1 MKRFIAVL
9 SGVFAGLCL
18 FVTPTLASR
27 TQLTVN
33 IPDGHNAQVTNQS
46 IKIDSENDGS
56 VTFTGKAEKDA
67 VITIEKHNG
76 NKHHY
81 KVKPDANG
89 NFTKKINLATST
101 KKCKFIISAKSTEE
115 SLSNKEVF
123 VVKNTAY
130 VKPVPKNDD
139 SSASSEEP
147 NNIISSSSSSIEN
160 NGDMKTDEANGL
172 IVGNSRSKIYHTPDQ
187 QGYHMNSAN
196 AVYFNSEAEAQAA
209 GYRKLLR

>member
-1 MKRFIAVL
+1 MKRFVTVL
-9 SGVFAGLCL
+9 SGVIAGLCL
-18 FVTPTLASR
+18 FITPTLASG
-27 TQLTVN
+27 THLTIS
-33 IPDGHNAQVTNQS
+33 IPDGHSAQVTNQS
-46 IKIDSENDGS
+46 INIDSENDGS
-56 VTFTGKAEKDA
+56 ITFTGKTDKDA
-67 VITIEKHNG
+67 VVTIVKRNG

-81 KVKPDANG
+81 KVKPDDNG

-101 KKCKFIISAKSTEE
+101 KKCKFIVSAKSTEE
-115 SLSNKEVF
+115 SQSNKEVF

-130 VKPVPKNDD
+130 VKPVPQNDD

-147 NNIISSSSSSIEN
+147 SSTSSSSSSVEN

-209 GYRKLLR
+209 GYRKSLR

>member
-1 MKRFIAVL
+1 MKKFVSVL
-9 SGVFAGLCL
+9 GGVIAGLCL
-18 FVTPTLASR
+18 FITPTLASR

-56 VTFTGKAEKDA
+56 VTFTGKADKDA

-81 KVKPDANG
+81 KVKPDENG

-101 KKCKFIISAKSTEE
+101 KKCKFIVSAKSTEE
-115 SLSNKEVF
+115 SQSNKEVF

-130 VKPVPKNDD
+130 VKPAPQNDD
-139 SSASSEEP
+139 SSASSEEASS
-147 NNIISSSSSSIEN
+147 ISSSSSSIEN

-196 AVYFNSEAEAQAA
+196 AVYFNSEAEA
-209 GYRKLLR
+209 

>member
-1 MKRFIAVL
+1 MKKFVSVL
-9 SGVFAGLCL
+9 GGVIAGLCL
-18 FVTPTLASR
+18 FITPTLASR

-67 VITIEKHNG
+67 IITIEKHNG

-81 KVKPDANG
+81 KVKPDENG

-101 KKCKFIISAKSTEE
+101 KKCKFIVSAKSTEE
-115 SLSNKEVF
+115 SQSNKEVF

-130 VKPVPKNDD
+130 VKPAPQNDD
-139 SSASSEEP
+139 SSASSEEASS
-147 NNIISSSSSSIEN
+147 ISSSSSSIEN

-209 GYRKLLR
+209 GYRKSLR

>member
-1 MKRFIAVL
+1 MVI
-9 SGVFAGLCL
+9 
-18 FVTPTLASR
+18 
-27 TQLTVN
+27 
-33 IPDGHNAQVTNQS
+33 S
-46 IKIDSENDGS
+46 ILE
-56 VTFTGKAEKDA
+56 
-67 VITIEKHNG
+67 
-76 NKHHY
+76 
-81 KVKPDANG
+81 
-89 NFTKKINLATST
+89 
-101 KKCKFIISAKSTEE
+101 KCKFIVSAKSTEE

-209 GYRKLLR
+209 GYRKSLR

>member
-1 MKRFIAVL
+1 MKKFISVL
-9 SGVFAGLCL
+9 GGVIAGLCL
-18 FVTPTLASR
+18 FITPTLASR

-81 KVKPDANG
+81 KVKPDENG

-101 KKCKFIISAKSTEE
+101 KKCKFIVSAKSTEE
-115 SLSNKEVF
+115 SQSNKEVF

-130 VKPVPKNDD
+130 VKPAPQNDD
-139 SSASSEEP
+139 SSSSSEEP
-147 NNIISSSSSSIEN
+147 SSISSSSSSIEN

-209 GYRKLLR
+209 GYRTSLR

>member
-1 MKRFIAVL
+1 MAFFITQLCIIMLHNCVLLFCNIQYFYMKRFIAVL

-81 KVKPDANG
+81 KVKPDDNG
-89 NFTKKINLATST
+89 NL
-101 KKCKFIISAKSTEE
+101 
-115 SLSNKEVF
+115 
-123 VVKNTAY
+123 
-130 VKPVPKNDD
+130 PK
-139 SSASSEEP
+139 
-147 NNIISSSSSSIEN
+147 
-160 NGDMKTDEANGL
+160 
-172 IVGNSRSKIYHTPDQ
+172 R
-187 QGYHMNSAN
+187 
-196 AVYFNSEAEAQAA
+196 
-209 GYRKLLR
+209 

>member
-1 MKRFIAVL
+1 M
-9 SGVFAGLCL
+9 
-18 FVTPTLASR
+18 
-27 TQLTVN
+27 
-33 IPDGHNAQVTNQS
+33 TNQS

-56 VTFTGKAEKDA
+56 VTFTGKAKKDA

-81 KVKPDANG
+81 KVKPDDNG

-101 KKCKFIISAKSTEE
+101 KKCKFIVSAKSTEE
-115 SLSNKEVF
+115 SQSNKEVF

-130 VKPVPKNDD
+130 VKPAPQNDD
-139 SSASSEEP
+139 SSASSEEASS
-147 NNIISSSSSSIEN
+147 ISSSSSSIEN

-209 GYRKLLR
+209 GYRKSLR

>member
-81 KVKPDANG
+81 KVKPDDNG
-89 NFTKKINLATST
+89 NFTKKVDYRMKLATQLVVN
-101 KKCKFIISAKSTEE
+101 KKRHSA
-115 SLSNKEVF
+115 
-123 VVKNTAY
+123 
-130 VKPVPKNDD
+130 
-139 SSASSEEP
+139 
-147 NNIISSSSSSIEN
+147 
-160 NGDMKTDEANGL
+160 
-172 IVGNSRSKIYHTPDQ
+172 
-187 QGYHMNSAN
+187 
-196 AVYFNSEAEAQAA
+196 
-209 GYRKLLR
+209 

>member
-1 MKRFIAVL
+1 MKKFVSVL
-9 SGVFAGLCL
+9 GGVIAGLCL
-18 FVTPTLASR
+18 FITPTLASR

-33 IPDGHNAQVTNQS
+33 IPDGHNAQVINQS

-56 VTFTGKAEKDA
+56 VTFTGKADKDA

-81 KVKPDANG
+81 KVKPDENG

-101 KKCKFIISAKSTEE
+101 KKCKFIVSAKSTEE
-115 SLSNKEVF
+115 SQSNKEVF

-130 VKPVPKNDD
+130 VKPAPQNDD
-139 SSASSEEP
+139 SSASSEEASS
-147 NNIISSSSSSIEN
+147 ISSSSSSIEN

-196 AVYFNSEAEAQAA
+196 AVYFNSEAEAQAT
-209 GYRKLLR
+209 GYRKSLR

>member
-1 MKRFIAVL
+1 MKKFVSVL
-9 SGVFAGLCL
+9 GGVIAGLCL
-18 FVTPTLASR
+18 FITPTLASR

-67 VITIEKHNG
+67 IITIEKHNG

-81 KVKPDANG
+81 KVKPDENG

-101 KKCKFIISAKSTEE
+101 KKCKFIVSAKSTEE
-115 SLSNKEVF
+115 SQSNKEVF

-130 VKPVPKNDD
+130 VKPAPQNDN
-139 SSASSEEP
+139 SSSSSEEASS
-147 NNIISSSSSSIEN
+147 ISSSSSSIEN

-209 GYRKLLR
+209 GYRKSLR

>member
-1 MKRFIAVL
+1 MKKFVSVL
-9 SGVFAGLCL
+9 GGVIAGLCL
-18 FVTPTLASR
+18 FITPTLASR
-27 TQLTVN
+27 TQHTVN
-33 IPDGHNAQVTNQS
+33 IPDGLNAQVINQS

-56 VTFTGKAEKDA
+56 VTFTGKADKDA

-81 KVKPDANG
+81 KVKPDENG

-101 KKCKFIISAKSTEE
+101 KKCKFIVSAKSTEE
-115 SLSNKEVF
+115 SQSNKEVF

-130 VKPVPKNDD
+130 VKPAPQNDD
-139 SSASSEEP
+139 SSASSEEASS
-147 NNIISSSSSSIEN
+147 ISSSSSSIEN

-209 GYRKLLR
+209 GYRKSLR

>member
-1 MKRFIAVL
+1 MKKFISVL
-9 SGVFAGLCL
+9 GGVIAGLCL
-18 FVTPTLASR
+18 FITPTLASR

-81 KVKPDANG
+81 KVKPDENG

-101 KKCKFIISAKSTEE
+101 KKCKFIVSAKSTEE
-115 SLSNKEVF
+115 SQSNKEVF

-130 VKPVPKNDD
+130 VKPAPQNDD
-139 SSASSEEP
+139 SSSSSEEP
-147 NNIISSSSSSIEN
+147 SSISSSSSSIEN

-209 GYRKLLR
+209 GYRKSLR

>member
-1 MKRFIAVL
+1 MKKFVSVL
-9 SGVFAGLCL
+9 GGVIAGLCL
-18 FVTPTLASR
+18 FITPTLASR

-56 VTFTGKAEKDA
+56 VTFTGKADKDA

-81 KVKPDANG
+81 KVKPDENG

-101 KKCKFIISAKSTEE
+101 KKCKFIVSAKSTEE
-115 SLSNKEVF
+115 SQSNKEVF

-130 VKPVPKNDD
+130 VKPAPQNDD
-139 SSASSEEP
+139 SSASSEEASS
-147 NNIISSSSSSIEN
+147 ISSSSSSIEN

-209 GYRKLLR
+209 GYRKSLR